1 MVFMQRVILEK
12 VVVNMGV
19 GAEPE
24 EMKKAI
30 MIMQLITG
38 KKPCKT
44 TTQARIPDWGIKP
57 GSEVGIKVT
66 LRHAEALAF
75 LKKAF
80 LAKANK
86 MSARSFD
93 KEGNFGFGVREYID
107 LPDTKYDPKLG
118 IKGFD
123 VLITLRKKGY
133 RVKIR
138 KIMQTKVGKK
148 QRVTKQEAVDFVNA
162 LGVEVE

>member
-1 MVFMQRVILEK
+1 MQEVLLNK

-30 MIMQLITG
+30 NIMQLITG

-44 TTQARIPDWGIKP
+44 ATQARIPDWGLRP
-57 GSEVGIKVT
+57 GVEIGAKVT
-66 LRHAEALAF
+66 LRGNDAMAF
-75 LKKAF
+75 LKKA
-80 LAKANK
+80 LVAKSNK
-86 MSARSFD
+86 LPARSFD

-107 LPDTKYDPKLG
+107 LPDAKYDPKLG

-123 VLITLRKKGY
+123 VLVALKKKGY
-133 RVKIR
+133 RVKER
-138 KIMQTKVGKK
+138 KIMPSKVGRA
-148 QRVTKQEAVDFVNA
+148 QRVSKEEAIDFIKK
-162 LGVEVE
+162 LGIEIE